1 MSTAPRAKSLA
12 ILTIAVA
19 FLTGAVAGFAADRAV
34 NKPEPRYYDA
44 QDELARVL
52 GFSDAQR
59 AKVDSIWAWRRAMQR
74 ETLAPVRAD
83 IDRWRDSARVLI
95 LNELNDTQKAGFYQL
110 IERNERLADSVAR
123 VRGEKR

>member
-1 MSTAPRAKSLA
+1 MSTSPQAKSVA
-12 ILTIAVA
+12 ILSILGA
-19 FLTGAVAGFAADRAV
+19 FLTGGVVGFATDRAL
-34 NKPEPRYYDA
+34 NKPEPRYYDS

-59 AKVDSIWAWRRAMQR
+59 AAVDSVWAWRRGLQR
-74 ETLAPVRAD
+74 ETLAPVRVEL
-83 IDRWRDSARVLI
+83 DRWRDSARVLI
-95 LNELNDTQKAGFYQL
+95 LNELDEAQKVKFYQL